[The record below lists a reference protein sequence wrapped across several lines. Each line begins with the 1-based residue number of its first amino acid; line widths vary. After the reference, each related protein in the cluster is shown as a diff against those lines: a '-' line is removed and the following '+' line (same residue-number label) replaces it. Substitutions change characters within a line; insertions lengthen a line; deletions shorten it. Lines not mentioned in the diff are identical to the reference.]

1 MTVPSEVVMNIR
13 ILKAL
18 GNVFPE
24 GPARHFIVANTLRKL
39 KKPNAITGDML
50 WRFLSVYYFV
60 SEELAIPNSSSN
72 YICFSLDDYMI
83 CDTK

>member
-18 GNVFPE
+18 SDVFPE
-24 GPARHFIVANTLRKL
+24 GPARHFIMASTLRKL

-50 WRFLSVYYFV
+50 WKFLSTHYSV
-60 SEELAIPNSSSN
+60 SEELSIPNSSSN
-72 YICFSLDDYMI
+72 YICFTLDDYLSLQS
-83 CDTK
+83 K